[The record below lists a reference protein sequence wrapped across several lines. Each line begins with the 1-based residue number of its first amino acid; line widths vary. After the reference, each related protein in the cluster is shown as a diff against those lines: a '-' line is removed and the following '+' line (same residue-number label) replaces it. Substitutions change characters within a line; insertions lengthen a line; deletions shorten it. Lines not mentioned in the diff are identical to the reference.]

1 MKRQIKIFL
10 AGAFIIVPVALTL
23 YVLYS
28 IAASLDGMGTG
39 LLQRFWPQGQLFPGA
54 GAVAVIAAVYFVG
67 LLTHVWVFKNA
78 FLRLERLMAR
88 LPGVKVIYES
98 VRDLMKLFGGD
109 SKGMGRAVE
118 YRPPG
123 ANYTMLGIL
132 TNDDPAGMS
141 TGGVKRVA
149 VYIPLAY
156 MFGGPTIYPEA
167 KDVRELDLP
176 VEQALRLAA
185 TANIGS
191 PVAPSVSVE
200 GEKQK
205 HRGGKVGCAV
215 MLGVLALLVV
225 GSLALQRMGMMAS
238 EQALRDG
245 LAVTVNSGKAVES
258 ENLFIVTF
266 AARNDTKWPVRA
278 KITWS
283 IRRDAGNS
291 VDAAPIILEHI
302 PPHQQTADYRVFRL
316 DDLRGIGIKNPADA
330 NEYKIDYRIVSIE
343 EAGQ

>member
-1 MKRQIKIFL
+1 MKRQLKIFL
-10 AGAFIIVPVALTL
+10 AGAFVIVPVALTL

-28 IAASLDGMGTG
+28 IAASMDGMGTG
-39 LLQRFWPQGQLFPGA
+39 LLQKFWPQAQLFPGA
-54 GAVAVIAAVYFVG
+54 GAVVLIALVYFVG
-67 LLTHVWVFKNA
+67 LLTHVWVFRNA
-78 FLRLERLMAR
+78 FSRLERLMAR

-118 YRPPG
+118 YKPPG

-141 TGGVKRVA
+141 SGGVKRVA

-191 PVAPSVSVE
+191 PAAPVVGTE
-200 GEKQK
+200 AEKQK
-205 HRGGKVGCAV
+205 RRGGKVGCAV

-225 GSLALQRMGMMAS
+225 GSLALQRMGLMAT
-238 EQALRDG
+238 EQSLRDG
-245 LAVTVNSGKAVES
+245 MTVNVSSSKSIPS
-258 ENLFIVTF
+258 ENLFVVTF
-266 AARNDTKWPVRA
+266 AARNETKWPVSA
-278 KITWS
+278 KIAWS
-283 IRRDAGNS
+283 VRREGKS

-302 PPHQQTADYRVFRL
+302 PPHQQAADYRVFRL
-316 DDLRGIGIKNPADA
+316 DDLRGIGINNPADA
-330 NEYKIDYRIVSIE
+330 SEYKIDYRILSIE
-343 EAGQ
+343 EAK